1 MSYITMQYYM
11 EQVGSIYIANKDVI
25 FIRDIMM
32 VEKNKTCFWQIG
44 RVPLREQVSYFERSI
59 DYMVRMI
66 GENGTE
72 EMLRKA
78 MLTITIGSNDILNYY
93 IQPSIPSFSQDK
105 LPIDA
110 LQNSMV
116 FHLTTHFKVLN
127 IVLYVDT

>member
-1 MSYITMQYYM
+1 
-11 EQVGSIYIANKDVI
+11 
-25 FIRDIMM
+25 
-32 VEKNKTCFWQIG
+32 
-44 RVPLREQVSYFERSI
+44 
-59 DYMVRMI
+59 MVRMI

-110 LQNSMV
+110 THSDTPKPVQPAHLTSLIDALQNSMV

-127 IVLYVDT
+127 IVLYELTIKKKNSLRALNTELGYQNTTFVYANSCDLFMKLVLTIW